1 MFLSAVMP
9 EEAVALKTQLMK
21 MEETQNQNYNCEN
34 ISNTPLDELI
44 QELLKNQDR
53 NQTRLTERKTQ
64 FLSDPSGG
72 EYVIIMLKVKNAVPK
87 RVPELPQSTI
97 DDVYIESGWQ
107 KLL

>member
-1 MFLSAVMP
+1 MP

-44 QELLKNQDR
+44 QEPLKNQDR

-72 EYVIIMLKVKNAVPK
+72 EYVIISTQTGGACYSKGFKASHKPK
-87 RVPELPQSTI
+87 TMEKMRFAQ
-97 DDVYIESGWQ
+97 
-107 KLL
+107 

>member
-1 MFLSAVMP
+1 MPKNAVFCY
-9 EEAVALKTQLMK
+9 
-21 MEETQNQNYNCEN
+21 NYAW
-34 ISNTPLDELI
+34 
-44 QELLKNQDR
+44 
-53 NQTRLTERKTQ
+53 
-64 FLSDPSGG
+64 G